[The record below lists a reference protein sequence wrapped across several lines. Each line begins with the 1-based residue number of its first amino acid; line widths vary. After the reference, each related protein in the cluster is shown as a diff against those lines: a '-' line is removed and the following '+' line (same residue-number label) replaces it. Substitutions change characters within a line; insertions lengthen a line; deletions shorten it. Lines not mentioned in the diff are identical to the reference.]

1 MAEQTSTQPIATA
14 INKERGTRKERT
26 GVVVSNK
33 MQKTVVVRVE
43 RRAPHPDYGKVMTH
57 STKFYAHD
65 AEGKAKIGD
74 IVRIVETRPLSKLKR
89 WRVVEIVPMSHKMR
103 VEIAEAVQE

>member
-1 MAEQTSTQPIATA
+1 MAPA
-14 INKERGTRKERT
+14 IEVKRGIRKERT

-43 RRAPHPDYGKVMTH
+43 RRAPHPAYGKVMTH
-57 STKFYAHD
+57 HTKFYAHD
-65 AEGKAKIGD
+65 EEGKAKAGD

-89 WRVVEIVPMSHKMR
+89 WRVVEVISMAHKAR
-103 VEIAEAVQE
+103 VEIAEAGQE